1 MTNYDLHYL
10 ELTEVAHLLQ
20 TRKLTPVELT
30 QALMRFTSPFNMS
43 GSPTITL
50 PSGFASRGTPIAF
63 QLVGRHFFKD
73 LLVRAGRAYQRETDW
88 HRKHPP
94 L

>member
-10 ELTEVAHLLQ
+10 ELIEVAHLLQ
-20 TRKLTPVELT
+20 TRKLSPVELT

-50 PSGFASRGTPIAF
+50 PSGFTSRGTPIAF
-63 QLVGRHFFKD
+63 QLVGRHFSED
-73 LLVRAGRAYQRETDW
+73 LLVRAGRAFQRETDW

>member
-1 MTNYDLHYL
+1 
-10 ELTEVAHLLQ
+10 
-20 TRKLTPVELT
+20 
-30 QALMRFTSPFNMS
+30 MRYTSPFNMS

-50 PSGFASRGTPIAF
+50 PSGFTRQGTPVAF
-63 QLVGRHFFKD
+63 QLVARHMEEA

-88 HRKHPP
+88 HRKHPK

>member
-43 GSPTITL
+43 GSPPITL

-63 QLVGRHFFKD
+63 QLGGRHFFED
-73 LLVRAGRAYQRETDW
+73 LLVRDGRAFQRETDW
-88 HRKHPP
+88 HRKHPR

>member
-1 MTNYDLHYL
+1 MTNHDVHYL

-20 TRKLTPVELT
+20 TRKLSSVELT

-50 PSGFASRGTPIAF
+50 PSGFTSRGTPIAF
-63 QLVGRHFFKD
+63 QLVGWHFSEG